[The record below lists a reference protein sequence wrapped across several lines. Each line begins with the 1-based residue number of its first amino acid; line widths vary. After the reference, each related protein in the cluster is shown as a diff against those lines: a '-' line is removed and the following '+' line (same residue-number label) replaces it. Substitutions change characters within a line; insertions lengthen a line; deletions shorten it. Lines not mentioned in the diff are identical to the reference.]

1 MAPIRALVGSD
12 EMSKGLHAVAWPA
25 LLALLGLA
33 ATVKAANDAPTT
45 AAAPAI
51 APAAQ
56 EAGGYTVNPGDILEI
71 SIWNEKELQKQAMVR
86 PDGYFSFPLTGDI
99 RAEGRTIEDVR
110 REVGNRVAR
119 FVPDPVVSVA
129 VMDPKGS
136 KVYVLGQVNR
146 PGEFPINRFVDV
158 IQALSMAG
166 GTTPFAQLDS
176 IKILRREGT
185 TQQAIS
191 FSYSD
196 VAAGRRLQQNIVL
209 KPGDTVLVP

>member
-1 MAPIRALVGSD
+1 MSRGLGAVVWPLLV
-12 EMSKGLHAVAWPA
+12 AF
-25 LLALLGLA
+25 LGLGITVEA
-33 ATVKAANDAPTT
+33 ATAEAATGEAASDTPAT
-45 AAAPAI
+45 AAVPAI
-51 APAAQ
+51 APAAP
-56 EAGGYTVNPGDILEI
+56 EAGGYTVNPGDVLEI
-71 SIWNEKELQKQAMVR
+71 SVWKEEDLQKQAMVR

-129 VMDPKGS
+129 VMEPRGS
-136 KVYVLGQVNR
+136 KVYVIGQVNR